1 MEEELAELVDRRRTI
16 SLRAERSDEI
26 GWTEVDIGHGGFS
39 YEKAPNGHDFI
50 SFNLRHS
57 PLFRPIVLR
66 DIFLKFVTV
75 ELVEEILGDIRPEDF
90 LLNGNARSLSRN
102 PGLVY
107 KALAVQIRII
117 QGTQSTPKEN
127 EKNDRPLRKST
138 KSSIAHFVANTP
150 LASTMGTTHWKR

>member
-39 YEKAPNGHDFI
+39 YEKTPNGHDFI

-57 PLFRPIVLR
+57 PLFRPILLR

-75 ELVEEILGDIRPEDF
+75 DLVEEILGDMRPEDF

-107 KALAVQIRII
+107 KALAVQIRIH
-117 QGTQSTPKEN
+117 GTQSTPKEN